1 MEEILETM
9 DNIRNQTRKKL
20 DSIYQLILITKRRRR
35 LRNVKKMKKNE
46 LASQLTQNKIDH
58 SSTINK
64 SHDFDV
70 KNEKQSGGRRLSRR
84 RGSRISSFDF
94 DRLLQLQ
101 NPVFLNYG
109 RIPNDEGTFNTLV
122 VPESVRP
129 SA

>member
-35 LRNVKKMKKNE
+35 LRDVKKIKEDKLQSESKVEKFNPKSNDQNLVSDNGKGEKKD
-46 LASQLTQNKIDH
+46 I
-58 SSTINK
+58 
-64 SHDFDV
+64 
-70 KNEKQSGGRRLSRR
+70 RRLSRL
-84 RGSRISSFDF
+84 RGSRNSSFDF